1 MYGNKET
8 NGVFLMPRCAIEHL
22 NGAKKTELKVL
33 VYLFANIDN
42 FSVEKASETLGES
55 ADSIMSALSYWRG
68 TGIITEKETNNYTC
82 VKDEQNNIAVE
93 STKASD
99 KASLS
104 RGERG
109 YSTSEIAH
117 ARKNDSDFS
126 YLVDYVEK
134 VTGEL
139 MNSSKQGDL
148 LYLYDN
154 LGMQCDVIM
163 GITAHCVS
171 EDKRKIRYIVKTA
184 EGIHNDGVRTSK
196 ELESYINAKNK
207 YKEFSTFV
215 KKLIGAGDRAFTA
228 SEEKTVKKWESE
240 LCVSRELV
248 EYAYERT
255 VSLISKPSL
264 PYMSKIIEGWH
275 NEGIN
280 TVEQAKQQSE
290 GKAKIHNENSVHNKA
305 KKSGLDINLDDIFEK
320 P

>member
-8 NGVFLMPRCAIEHL
+8 NGVFLMPRCAVEHL

-42 FSVEKASETLGES
+42 FSVEKASEALGES

-68 TGIITEKETNNYTC
+68 TGIITEKEAPRDNCQSNMPFE
-82 VKDEQNNIAVE
+82 D
-93 STKASD
+93 TKASD
-99 KASLS
+99 KVSLS

-117 ARKNDSDFS
+117 ARKNDTDFS

-134 VTGEL
+134 ATGEL

-196 ELESYINAKNK
+196 ELESYICAKNK

-228 SEEKTVKKWESE
+228 LEEKTVKKWESE

-280 TVEQAKQQSE
+280 TVEQARRQSE
-290 GKAKIHNENSVHNKA
+290 GKAKSHNENSVDNKA